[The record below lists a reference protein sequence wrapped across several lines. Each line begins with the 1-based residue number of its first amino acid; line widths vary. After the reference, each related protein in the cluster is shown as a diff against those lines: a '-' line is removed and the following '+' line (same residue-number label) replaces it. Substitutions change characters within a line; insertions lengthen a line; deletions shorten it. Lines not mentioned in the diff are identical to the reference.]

1 MNVDALVDGLIDG
14 NYDFEFYLMLFNIKQ
29 VLTDEKEQMLLF
41 LFYTY
46 YYCLYYISCIYLQYK
61 SIYKKY
67 SIKV

>member
-41 LFYTY
+41 AYFILTIII
-46 YYCLYYISCIYLQYK
+46 YIIYHVF
-61 SIYKKY
+61 IY

>member
-41 LFYTY
+41 AYFILTIIV
-46 YYCLYYISCIYLQYK
+46 YIIYHVF
-61 SIYKKY
+61 IY